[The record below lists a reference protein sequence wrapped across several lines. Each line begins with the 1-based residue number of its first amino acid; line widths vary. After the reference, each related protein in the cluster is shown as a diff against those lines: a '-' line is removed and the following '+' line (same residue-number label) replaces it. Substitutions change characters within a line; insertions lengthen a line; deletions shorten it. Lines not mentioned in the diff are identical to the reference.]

1 MTETFFGFGK
11 GTWNPVKLPP
21 SILVGAA
28 MCECYQV
35 GGPWIAEDPDC
46 PTHGDEARSRATKAA
61 NLEDEVER
69 LEAEVAQL
77 TQRLEVL
84 ERAVFGKT
92 S

>member
-1 MTETFFGFGK
+1 
-11 GTWNPVKLPP
+11 
-21 SILVGAA
+21 

-35 GGPWIAEDPDC
+35 GGPWISEDPDC

-69 LEAEVAQL
+69 LEAEVARL
-77 TQRLEVL
+77 TRRLEAL

-92 S
+92 A

>member
-1 MTETFFGFGK
+1 MTATFSGFGK
-11 GTWNPVKLPP
+11 GTWNPVKLPHP
-21 SILVGAA
+21 IPVGTD

-35 GGPWIAEDPDC
+35 GGPWISEDPDC

-69 LEAEVAQL
+69 LEAEVARL
-77 TQRLEVL
+77 TRRLEAL

-92 S
+92 A